1 VEAKTR
7 QPSIPR
13 GKVKQDARE
22 SGRARRANP
31 ELFWGLVCV
40 APAVLGF
47 LLWRLVPIVAS
58 FLIALTH
65 WDVAGS
71 PEWAGLANFHRLL
84 FEDPLFVKSLSVTAL
99 YAALSVPATMVF
111 AFFLAVLLNQKVPGL
126 RIFRTIFYLPSVMPV
141 VASSVLWLWLFNPDL
156 GLLNAALQWFG
167 LPKLR
172 WIYSEIG
179 VIPSLVLM
187 SLWSVGPMMIIFLAG
202 LQDVPRQLYEAVEVD
217 GGSAWH
223 KLRHITIPMMTP
235 TILFNLLI
243 SVIYALQTFTQ
254 AYVMTSGGPNN
265 SSLFLVYYIYRK
277 AFQES
282 DMGYASALAW
292 VLFIIVCALS
302 FLLLRTSNRWVHY
315 QIGET

>member
-1 VEAKTR
+1 MTSRLPTPHGKFE
-7 QPSIPR
+7 R
-13 GKVKQDARE
+13 GPWR
-22 SGRARRANP
+22 SSRRKGINP
-31 ELFWGLVCV
+31 EVFWGLVCV

-47 LLWRLVPIVAS
+47 LFWRLVPILAS

-71 PEWAGLANFHRLL
+71 PQWVGLANFHRLL

-99 YAALSVPATMVF
+99 YAALSVPATLLF
-111 AFFLAVLLNQKVPGL
+111 AFCLALLLNHQVPGL

-156 GLLNAALQWFG
+156 GLLNAGLAWFG
-167 LPKLR
+167 LPRLR

-179 VIPSLVLM
+179 VVPSLVLM

-223 KLRHITIPMMTP
+223 KLRYITIPMMTP

-254 AYVMTSGGPNN
+254 AYVMTNGGPNN

-292 VLFIIVCALS
+292 VLFVIVAALS

-315 QIGET
+315 QSGET

>member
-1 VEAKTR
+1 MTSGLPV
-7 QPSIPR
+7 
-13 GKVKQDARE
+13 ARKE
-22 SGRARRANP
+22 GALVTWPHSRRRRMNS
-31 ELFWGLVCV
+31 ETSWGLLCV
-40 APAVLGF
+40 APAVVGF
-47 LLWRLVPIVAS
+47 LFWRLLPILAS
-58 FLIALTH
+58 FVIALTH
-65 WDVAGS
+65 WDVAGAPS
-71 PEWAGLANFHRLL
+71 WAGLSNFHRLL

-99 YAALSVPATMVF
+99 YAVLSVPATLLF
-111 AFFLAVLLNQKVPGL
+111 AFSLALLLNQRVPGL
-126 RIFRTIFYLPSVMPV
+126 RILRTIFYLPSIMPV

-156 GLLNAALQWFG
+156 GLLNAALAWLG

-179 VIPSLVLM
+179 VVPSLVLM

-217 GGSAWH
+217 GGTAWH
-223 KLRHITIPMMTP
+223 KLRYITIPMMTP

-243 SVIYALQTFTQ
+243 STIYALQTFTQ
-254 AYVMTSGGPNN
+254 AYVMTNGGPNN

-292 VLFIIVCALS
+292 VLFVIVGALS

-315 QIGET
+315 QGGEI

>member
-1 VEAKTR
+1 MTSD
-7 QPSIPR
+7 PTITR
-13 GKVKQDARE
+13 GKVEEAGRE
-22 SGRARRANP
+22 SARGKRLNP
-31 ELFWGLVCV
+31 EVFWGV
-40 APAVLGF
+40 ACITPAVLGF

-58 FLIALTH
+58 LMIALTH

-71 PEWAGLANFHRLL
+71 PEWVGLENFHRLL
-84 FEDPLFVKSLSVTAL
+84 FDDPLFVKSLSVTAIF
-99 YAALSVPATMVF
+99 AALSVPATMLF
-111 AFFLAVLLNQKVPGL
+111 AFCLALLLNQKVPGL
-126 RIFRTIFYLPSVMPV
+126 QIFRTIFYLPSIMPV

-156 GLLNAALQWFG
+156 GLLNAGLAWLG
-167 LPKLR
+167 LPKLQ

-202 LQDVPRQLYEAVEVD
+202 LQDVPRQLYEAVEID

-223 KLRHITIPMMTP
+223 KLRYITIPMMTP

-254 AYVMTSGGPNN
+254 AYVMTNGGPNN
-265 SSLFLVYYIYRK
+265 GSLFLVYYIYRK

-292 VLFIIVCALS
+292 VLFVIVCALS
-302 FLLLRTSNRWVHY
+302 FLLLRTSKRWVHY
-315 QIGET
+315 QSGET

>member
-1 VEAKTR
+1 MTVRPPTTREKVE
-7 QPSIPR
+7 R
-13 GKVKQDARE
+13 GPGLG
-22 SGRARRANP
+22 SRARGINP
-31 ELFWGLVCV
+31 EVFWGLVCV

-47 LLWRLVPIVAS
+47 LLWRLVPILAS
-58 FLIALTH
+58 FLIALTQ

-71 PEWAGLANFHRLL
+71 PRWVGLANFDRLL
-84 FEDPLFVKSLSVTAL
+84 FADPLFVKSLIVTAL
-99 YAALSVPATMVF
+99 YAALSVPATLFF
-111 AFFLAVLLNQKVPGL
+111 AFCLALLLNQRVPGL
-126 RIFRTIFYLPSVMPV
+126 RVFRTIFYLPSIMPV

-156 GLLNAALQWFG
+156 GLLNAALAWFG
-167 LPKLR
+167 LPRFR

-179 VIPSLVLM
+179 VVPSLVLM

-223 KLRHITIPMMTP
+223 KLRYITIPMMTP

-254 AYVMTSGGPNN
+254 AYVMTNGGPNN

-292 VLFIIVCALS
+292 VLFVIVGALS

-315 QIGET
+315 QSGET